1 MRRKNSLPKDDSGGK
16 KHGASCKIK
25 RKSLTKTGQERGK
38 RGVIVMVRECLERL
52 PAQIRGVD
60 VRPSQ
65 EELDSL
71 PPRLKETWKQRAERA
86 KAEPM

>member
-1 MRRKNSLPKDDSGGK
+1 MIPVEKAWSFVYNKGKIPAKNRT
-16 KHGASCKIK
+16 GA
-25 RKSLTKTGQERGK
+25 GK

-71 PPRLKETWKQRAERA
+71 PLRLKETWKQRAERA

>member
-1 MRRKNSLPKDDSGGK
+1 M
-16 KHGASCKIK
+16 
-25 RKSLTKTGQERGK
+25 
-38 RGVIVMVRECLERL
+38 GVIVMVRECLERL

-60 VRPSQ
+60 VRPTQ